1 MRTDLE
7 RLGDDLRVVHEQRFS
22 LSNMDMAKDA
32 WSATQR
38 YFKRAYQ
45 IELGQPPLNVVHGVV
60 HQEMADFTSMRG
72 KYESH
77 R

>member
-7 RLGDDLRVVHEQRFS
+7 RLGDDLRVVSEQRFL

-38 YFKRAYQ
+38 YFRKVHG
-45 IELGQPPLNVVHGVV
+45 IELGQPPLNIVGGVAYKDTV
-60 HQEMADFTSMRG
+60 EFVSMKG
-72 KYESH
+72 KE